1 MSGLAFIVGGIPFAV
16 FLAATAA
23 VVLRTAALP
32 RWLGWSAAV
41 IAIAFPA
48 TLWSPNDAAQIP
60 HLLLDLWM
68 LAASV
73 TLICRRESAYADSGR
88 TAEAHA

>member
-16 FLAATAA
+16 FLGATAA
-23 VVLRTAALP
+23 VVLRTGALP
-32 RWLGWSAAV
+32 HWLGWSAAV

-48 TLWSPNDAAQIP
+48 TLWSPTDAAQIP
-60 HLLLDLWM
+60 HLLIDLWI
-68 LAASV
+68 LAASLL
-73 TLICRRESAYADSGR
+73 LIRRREPAHTDSGR